1 MQSLHNH
8 IILMGFKHV
17 GKSVIG
23 KNLSEKLKVPFID
36 LDHTI
41 EMLYENTYSKKN
53 TCRQIMQK
61 HGEKFFRYLE
71 MNALSETLDVKP
83 SIISLGGGTPLIVE
97 NQKMIQPCILV
108 HVTAPRGI
116 VFERILMSGMP
127 AFFNPGED
135 MLKSFNRLW
144 EEREK
149 NYKEITD
156 ILIENRGSVDD
167 AVRKITKK
175 LNLDEKINNE

>member
-97 NQKMIQPCILV
+97 NQKM
-108 HVTAPRGI
+108 
-116 VFERILMSGMP
+116 
-127 AFFNPGED
+127 
-135 MLKSFNRLW
+135 
-144 EEREK
+144 
-149 NYKEITD
+149 
-156 ILIENRGSVDD
+156 
-167 AVRKITKK
+167 
-175 LNLDEKINNE
+175 NN